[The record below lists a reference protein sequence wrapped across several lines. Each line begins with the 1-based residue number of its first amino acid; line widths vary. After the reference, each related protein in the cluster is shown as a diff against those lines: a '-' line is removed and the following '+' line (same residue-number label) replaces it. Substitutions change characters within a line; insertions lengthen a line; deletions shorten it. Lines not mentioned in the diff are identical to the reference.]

1 MSEPIGIRVKSAILG
16 AGLTQKQIAA
26 AIGVSQQSVTK
37 WIKDGKICRENMLLL
52 SRVTGYTFNWLST
65 GSGMQRRHHANTLL
79 AAKRKDLRLATK
91 VEQVVAH
98 LVTHDWKRLEALL
111 HLLHAEIGHAAVLY
125 LSLRLKV
132 YERAHGL

>member
-65 GSGMQRRHHANTLL
+65 GSGMQRRHHANTLYRLL
-79 AAKRKDLRLATK
+79 A
-91 VEQVVAH
+91 ESGI
-98 LVTHDWKRLEALL
+98 THSMIIEKLNIAP
-111 HLLHAEIGHAAVLY
+111 II
-125 LSLRLKV
+125 
-132 YERAHGL
+132 